1 VPAAPIPL
9 GDRRRILLVDDD
21 PPVARAISRML
32 ATLGYDVTVDGS
44 AEAGLERFRGDPA
57 AFDLVIT
64 DQTLP
69 RMGGDELTLS
79 LLALRP
85 DLPVLICTG
94 YSARLDDQS
103 ARAIGARALLPKPLD
118 LHQLGEAIAA
128 ALTPR

>member
-1 VPAAPIPL
+1 MSAY
-9 GDRRRILLVDDD
+9 RTWNRFW
-21 PPVARAISRML
+21 SSQC
-32 ATLGYDVTVDGS
+32 GS

-94 YSARLDDQS
+94 YSARLDDQV

-118 LHQLGEAIAA
+118 LRQLGEAVAT
-128 ALTPR
+128 ALTAL